1 MVTKERPEKDSWKG
15 KLFVL
20 RQVSIADVARG
31 PLKVEATVEIQLL
44 DYKFVVIGR
53 AVSLATSLTLRG
65 ETMSDKNQSP
75 DTENQTTQDKEATQ
89 NPDVEGYDA
98 DLASSLDRQRISPE
112 TGRELQE
119 LRNFIDDLVARAND
133 TPEGGSDLSEVLTEW
148 HKGVLEELPQY
159 EIEDEDEESR
169 FERAY
174 TVFPLEHASGGRTYR
189 INVNIDNNF
198 GGLIERVRRTTDIML
213 ERVLAG
219 RTRCFIETARR
230 FGLTPRWRRSRSLPF
245 PHPLPYMSP
254 PPTTDEGRFAEEAG
268 VIEAALHFPLS
279 QPAPGIN
286 LFINQFSQ
294 GPSNGFWV
302 LGSATVNLY
311 NDSRFLRIR
320 LNSRAYPEFTDN
332 TWAGTIAHE
341 ILHNLGWGH
350 PDGVYESR
358 IAIVNYDRCIRR
370 ATSRFDE
377 DIDDRNQI
385 R

>member
-1 MVTKERPEKDSWKG
+1 M
-15 KLFVL
+15 
-20 RQVSIADVARG
+20 I
-31 PLKVEATVEIQLL
+31 
-44 DYKFVVIGR
+44 
-53 AVSLATSLTLRG
+53 
-65 ETMSDKNQSP
+65 DKNQSH
-75 DTENQTTQDKEATQ
+75 DAEKQTTQDKEVTQ
-89 NPDVEGYDA
+89 NPGGDVYDA
-98 DLASSLDRQRISPE
+98 DLASTLDRQRISPE

-119 LRNFIDDLVARAND
+119 LRNFIDDQVARAND

-148 HKGVLEELPQY
+148 HKGVLEGLPQY

-169 FERAY
+169 VERAY
-174 TVFPLEHASGGRTYR
+174 TVFPLERTSGGRTYR

-230 FGLTPRWRRSRSLPF
+230 SGLTPRWRRSRSLRF

-254 PPTTDEGRFAEEAG
+254 PPTTDEGKFAEEAG
-268 VIEAALHFPLS
+268 VIGAAFHFPLS
-279 QPAPGIN
+279 QPAPGIR
-286 LFINQFSQ
+286 LMINQFSQ
-294 GPSNGFWV
+294 GPSNGLWV
-302 LGSATVNLY
+302 LGSATINLY
-311 NDSRFLRIR
+311 NDSRFLRMR
-320 LNSRAYPEFTDN
+320 LNSRAFPEFTDD

-341 ILHNLGWGH
+341 ILHNLGWEH
-350 PDGVYESR
+350 PDGTYVSR

-377 DIDDRNQI
+377 DTDDSNQI